1 MTKTFSVLY
10 LSAHKDWR
18 FGHTTNYNPQPHPKK
33 LLLKEDEWPFLKEF
47 KNQNIKK
54 NLGFGSLC
62 CLSPVLFNLQVVAL
76 F

>member
-18 FGHTTNYNPQPHPKK
+18 FWHTTNYNPQPHPKK
-33 LLLKEDEWPFLKEF
+33 LLLKEDQWPFLKEF

-54 NLGFGSLC
+54 ILGFGSLC
-62 CLSPVLFNLQVVAL
+62 CLSPIIIV
-76 F
+76 